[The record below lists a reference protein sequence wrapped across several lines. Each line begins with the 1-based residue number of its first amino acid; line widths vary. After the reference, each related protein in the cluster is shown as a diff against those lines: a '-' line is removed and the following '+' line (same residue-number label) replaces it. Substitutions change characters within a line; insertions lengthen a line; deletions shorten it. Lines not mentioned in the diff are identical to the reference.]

1 MRYRNRYNV
10 NLLANPL
17 KNDPA
22 LLARKNELESKWYD
36 REAEL
41 YFAQLSKTGE
51 LIAMDADYESWFGYY
66 YDNPDTIAGY
76 DRNSRFFGL
85 LSQKHDPHVLD
96 LGCGDGCLS
105 RFLLRRGKHV
115 VSVDISIKVCR
126 FLRESDSRSQPIKAC
141 GEILPFKDESFD
153 IVTSQAA
160 LHHLNADLGLAEIK
174 RVLKPDGLAV
184 FLEPLYNSKMLYKV
198 RQLIPIDDNES
209 PGGGGFRKKELISI
223 LNKHGLNYC
232 IEEFEL
238 FTRLER
244 LMPSPK
250 IQTRLK
256 KLDRRI
262 LKHFPLLNYF
272 ARTIVLSFRK

>member
-1 MRYRNRYNV
+1 
-10 NLLANPL
+10 
-17 KNDPA
+17 
-22 LLARKNELESKWYD
+22 
-36 REAEL
+36 
-41 YFAQLSKTGE
+41 
-51 LIAMDADYESWFGYY
+51 
-66 YDNPDTIAGY
+66 
-76 DRNSRFFGL
+76 
-85 LSQKHDPHVLD
+85 
-96 LGCGDGCLS
+96 
-105 RFLLRRGKHV
+105 
-115 VSVDISIKVCR
+115 
-126 FLRESDSRSQPIKAC
+126 LRESDSRSQPIKAC

-160 LHHLNADLGLAEIK
+160 LHHLNADLALAEIK

-223 LNKHGLNYC
+223 LNKHGLNYS

-244 LMPSPK
+244 LIPSPRVQ
-250 IQTRLK
+250 IRLK

-262 LKHFPLLNYF
+262 LKLFPPLKYF